1 VWGSKAP
8 GHPEFGVP
16 PGVEVTTGP
25 LGQGIGDAVGMAV
38 AEAHL
43 AARYNRADLKIV
55 DHYTYV
61 IAGDGDL
68 MEGISY
74 EACSLAGH
82 LQLGKLIVL
91 YDDNRISLAGSTKL
105 SFTEDVE
112 KRFESSGWH
121 VQHVEDGN
129 DVNAIDRA
137 ISLAKEN
144 SRVLR

>member
-1 VWGSKAP
+1 
-8 GHPEFGVP
+8 
-16 PGVEVTTGP
+16 
-25 LGQGIGDAVGMAV
+25 MAL
-38 AEAHL
+38 AEAML
-43 AARYNRADLKIV
+43 AERFNIGNDRIV